1 MWWMSLRSWTS
12 IMLKILIIQI
22 KILESL
28 MFRETMT
35 SSMSSRIESVT
46 EASISKERFIVM
58 ILVSVIQKMLKK
70 EMLNDVKCCYE

>member
-1 MWWMSLRSWTS
+1 
-12 IMLKILIIQI
+12 MLKILIIQI
-22 KILESL
+22 KILESV
-28 MFRETMT
+28 MFRQTMT